1 MTFDRKDLSSAGAG
15 ETGIVALAPAV
26 ANTLFAA
33 TGTRVLSLPMA
44 PRTVPPGQLTT
55 PYRS

>member
-1 MTFDRKDLSSAGAG
+1 MTLGRKDLPSAGVG
-15 ETGIVALAPAV
+15 ETGIVAL
-26 ANTLFAA
+26 THAA

-44 PRTVPPGQLTT
+44 PRTVQPGQLTT